1 MKQVLKEE
9 LINELLR
16 KNSTRLANSL
26 SYIDVQEM
34 VLDLEWKFDE
44 YEVKTVCLQKKLDM
58 IHSLTTDTN
67 YETSR
72 EDNPSKLLSKIHY
85 ISSK

>member
-1 MKQVLKEE
+1 MDQVLKEE

-16 KNSTRLANSL
+16 KNSTRIANSL

-34 VLDLEWKFDE
+34 VLDIEWKFDE
-44 YEVKTVCLQKKLDM
+44 YEVKITSLQKKLDI

-67 YETSR
+67 YESSR
-72 EDNPSKLLSKIHY
+72 EDNPSTVLSKIHY
-85 ISSK
+85 ISSR

>member
-1 MKQVLKEE
+1 MDQVLKEE

-16 KNSTRLANSL
+16 KNSTRIANSL

-34 VLDLEWKFDE
+34 VLDIEWKFDE
-44 YEVKTVCLQKKLDM
+44 YEVKTTSLQKKLDI

-67 YETSR
+67 YESSR
-72 EDNPSKLLSKIHY
+72 EDNPSTVLSKIHY
-85 ISSK
+85 ISSR

>member
-1 MKQVLKEE
+1 MDQVLKEE

-16 KNSTRLANSL
+16 KNSTRIANSL

-34 VLDLEWKFDE
+34 VLDIECKFDE
-44 YEVKTVCLQKKLDM
+44 YEVKITSLQKKLDI

-67 YETSR
+67 YESSR

-85 ISSK
+85 ISSR